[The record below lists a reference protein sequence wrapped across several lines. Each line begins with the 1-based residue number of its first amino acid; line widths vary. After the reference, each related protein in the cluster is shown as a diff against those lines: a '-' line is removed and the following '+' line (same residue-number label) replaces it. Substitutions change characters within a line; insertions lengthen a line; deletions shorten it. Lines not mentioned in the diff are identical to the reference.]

1 MPADYNLAI
10 SAKLMKNFLALTAV
24 AAFVCGAI
32 QVQGQSITFD
42 FQDGT
47 DQGFGT
53 GFGND
58 ASKAF
63 PIVNIGGS
71 LRMEVGLGGFQVA
84 GRQSQGSDAFL
95 AAMNAAVLAPSAYV
109 ISYDWYVDTSLAP
122 GAYGSFLQ
130 LGTYINSGS
139 GAYAQDFPGSGK
151 DVELNGVQLA
161 SGQVFSGTVSE
172 TLTAKYGA
180 LDPGFL
186 GQSFMRFGIIMNG
199 DGASTKVYFDN
210 ITITPVP
217 EPGSLCLL
225 GLAVPAF
232 WMISRRRSSR

>member
-1 MPADYNLAI
+1 MKTTLSLA
-10 SAKLMKNFLALTAV
+10 
-24 AAFVCGAI
+24 AAAAIAFGAA
-32 QVQGQSITFD
+32 QAPGQSVTFD

-58 ASKAF
+58 ASMSF

-71 LRMEVGLGGFQVA
+71 LRMGVSRTGAFQEA

-95 AAMNAAVLAPSAYV
+95 AAMNAAVLNPSGYT
-109 ISYDWYVDTSLAP
+109 ISYDWYVDTSLSP
-122 GAYGSFLQ
+122 GNYGTFLQ

-172 TLTAKYGA
+172 TLTQKYGA

-186 GQSFMRFGIIMNG
+186 GQTFMRFGLIMNG
-199 DGASTKVYFDN
+199 DGSAVTVYFDN
-210 ITITPVP
+210 ITIAPVP
-217 EPGSLCLL
+217 EPAALSLL
-225 GLAVPAF
+225 GLGAAAF
-232 WMISRRRSSR
+232 LLARRRSA